1 MKILISDKM
10 SDKVEDVLK
19 SKSIEYDIK
28 TGMAPEELK
37 SVIDQYDGILIR
49 SATKLTAEILA
60 DCKNLKVV
68 GRAGVGV
75 DNVDLDTATKNKIL
89 VMNTPLGNL
98 EATAELTIG
107 LMFSLY
113 RHIHLANQSTHD
125 GKWEKSKF
133 MGTELKGK
141 TLGIVGFGNIGQ
153 RVAEM
158 ASVIGMKIITN
169 SNSASDEDLSKFGAT
184 KVSTEKLLTE
194 SDVLSLHTKL
204 NDNTKNML
212 NKSSI
217 GTMKP
222 SAVIVNCARGG
233 LINEAD
239 LKDCLNNDVIAGAAI
254 DVYEKEPATENVM
267 FGAKNLL
274 LTPHLG
280 ASSKEAAAQSH
291 GEFGGKGFNIKRGT
305 RVLIIEDVITTG
317 KSSLE
322 CVKLIKKAKAK
333 LLGFASIID
342 RSTKQSLK
350 IKTKII
356 SHLKIEVPTYRANN
370 LPREL
375 KLIPVTT
382 PGSRYIK

>member
-169 SNSASDEDLSKFGAT
+169 SNSASDEDLSKFSAS
-184 KVSTEKLLTE
+184 KVSTEKLLND

-280 ASSKEAAAQSH
+280 ASSKEAQS
-291 GEFGGKGFNIKRGT
+291 NVAI
-305 RVLIIEDVITTG
+305 DVANQ
-317 KSSLE
+317 
-322 CVKLIKKAKAK
+322 VA
-333 LLGFASIID
+333 D
-342 RSTKQSLK
+342 YLK
-350 IKTKII
+350 ENKII
-356 SHLKIEVPTYRANN
+356 NN
-370 LPREL
+370 
-375 KLIPVTT
+375 VN
-382 PGSRYIK
+382 SF

>member
-19 SKSIEYDIK
+19 SKSIDYDIK
-28 TGMAPEELK
+28 TGMDPEELK

-49 SATKLTAEILA
+49 SATKLTSNILA

-75 DNVDLDTATKNKIL
+75 DNVDLETATKNKIL

-158 ASVIGMKIITN
+158 ASVIGMNIITN
-169 SNSASDEDLSKFGAT
+169 SNSASDEDLSKLGAS
-184 KVSTEKLLTE
+184 KVSTEQLLTD
-194 SDVLSLHTKL
+194 SDIVSLHTKL
-204 NDNTKNML
+204 NDDTKNML
-212 NKSSI
+212 NKTSI
-217 GTMKP
+217 ATMKS
-222 SAVIVNCARGG
+222 SAVIINCARGG

-239 LKDCLNNDVIAGAAI
+239 LKDCLNNDIIAGAAI

-280 ASSKEAAAQSH
+280 ASSKEAQS
-291 GEFGGKGFNIKRGT
+291 NVAI
-305 RVLIIEDVITTG
+305 DVANQ
-317 KSSLE
+317 
-322 CVKLIKKAKAK
+322 VA
-333 LLGFASIID
+333 D
-342 RSTKQSLK
+342 YLK
-350 IKTKII
+350 DNKII
-356 SHLKIEVPTYRANN
+356 NN
-370 LPREL
+370 
-375 KLIPVTT
+375 VN
-382 PGSRYIK
+382 SF

>member
-169 SNSASDEDLSKFGAT
+169 SNSASDEDLSKLSAS
-184 KVSTEKLLTE
+184 KVSTEKLLTD

-239 LKDCLNNDVIAGAAI
+239 LKDCLNNDIIAGAAI

-280 ASSKEAAAQSH
+280 ASSKEAQS
-291 GEFGGKGFNIKRGT
+291 NVAI
-305 RVLIIEDVITTG
+305 DVANQ
-317 KSSLE
+317 
-322 CVKLIKKAKAK
+322 VA
-333 LLGFASIID
+333 D
-342 RSTKQSLK
+342 YLK
-350 IKTKII
+350 ENKII
-356 SHLKIEVPTYRANN
+356 NN
-370 LPREL
+370 
-375 KLIPVTT
+375 VN
-382 PGSRYIK
+382 SF

>member
-1 MKILISDKM
+1 M

-49 SATKLTAEILA
+49 SATKLTAEILT

-107 LMFSLY
+107 LMFSLF

-169 SNSASDEDLSKFGAT
+169 SNSASDEDLSKFSAS
-184 KVSTEKLLTE
+184 KVSTEKLLTD

-239 LKDCLNNDVIAGAAI
+239 LKDCLNNDIIAGAAI
-254 DVYEKEPATENVM
+254 DVYEKEPATENIM

-280 ASSKEAAAQSH
+280 ASSKEAQS
-291 GEFGGKGFNIKRGT
+291 NVAI
-305 RVLIIEDVITTG
+305 DVANQ
-317 KSSLE
+317 
-322 CVKLIKKAKAK
+322 VA
-333 LLGFASIID
+333 D
-342 RSTKQSLK
+342 YLK
-350 IKTKII
+350 ENKII
-356 SHLKIEVPTYRANN
+356 NN
-370 LPREL
+370 
-375 KLIPVTT
+375 VN
-382 PGSRYIK
+382 SF

>member
-19 SKSIEYDIK
+19 SKSIDYDIK
-28 TGMAPEELK
+28 TGMDPEELK

-49 SATKLTAEILA
+49 SATKLTSNILA

-75 DNVDLDTATKNKIL
+75 DNVDLETATKNKIL

-158 ASVIGMKIITN
+158 ASVIGMNIITN
-169 SNSASDEDLSKFGAT
+169 SNSASDEDLSKLGAS
-184 KVSTEKLLTE
+184 KVSTEQLLTD
-194 SDVLSLHTKL
+194 SDIVSLHTKL
-204 NDNTKNML
+204 NDDTKNML
-212 NKSSI
+212 NKTSI
-217 GTMKP
+217 ATMKP
-222 SAVIVNCARGG
+222 SAVIINCARGG

-239 LKDCLNNDVIAGAAI
+239 LKYCLNNDVIAGAAI

-280 ASSKEAAAQSH
+280 ASSKEAQS
-291 GEFGGKGFNIKRGT
+291 NVAI
-305 RVLIIEDVITTG
+305 DVANQ
-317 KSSLE
+317 
-322 CVKLIKKAKAK
+322 VA
-333 LLGFASIID
+333 D
-342 RSTKQSLK
+342 YLK
-350 IKTKII
+350 DNKII
-356 SHLKIEVPTYRANN
+356 NN
-370 LPREL
+370 
-375 KLIPVTT
+375 VN
-382 PGSRYIK
+382 SF

>member
-19 SKSIEYDIK
+19 SKSIDYDIK
-28 TGMAPEELK
+28 TGMDPEELK

-49 SATKLTAEILA
+49 SATKLTSNILA

-75 DNVDLDTATKNKIL
+75 DNVDLETATKNKIL

-141 TLGIVGFGNIGQ
+141 TLGIIGFGNIGQ

-158 ASVIGMKIITN
+158 ASVIGMNIITN
-169 SNSASDEDLSKFGAT
+169 SNSASDEDLSKLGAS
-184 KVSTEKLLTE
+184 KVSTEQLLTD
-194 SDVLSLHTKL
+194 SDILSLHTKL
-204 NDNTKNML
+204 NDDTKNML
-212 NKSSI
+212 NKTSI
-217 GTMKP
+217 ATMKP
-222 SAVIVNCARGG
+222 SAVIINCARGG

-254 DVYEKEPATENVM
+254 DVYEKEPATENIM

-280 ASSKEAAAQSH
+280 ASSKEAQS
-291 GEFGGKGFNIKRGT
+291 NVAI
-305 RVLIIEDVITTG
+305 DVANQ
-317 KSSLE
+317 
-322 CVKLIKKAKAK
+322 VA
-333 LLGFASIID
+333 D
-342 RSTKQSLK
+342 YLK
-350 IKTKII
+350 DNKII
-356 SHLKIEVPTYRANN
+356 NN
-370 LPREL
+370 
-375 KLIPVTT
+375 VN
-382 PGSRYIK
+382 SF

>member
-19 SKSIEYDIK
+19 SKSIDYDIK
-28 TGMAPEELK
+28 TGMDPEELK

-49 SATKLTAEILA
+49 SATKLTSNILA

-75 DNVDLDTATKNKIL
+75 DNVDLETATKNKIL

-158 ASVIGMKIITN
+158 ASVIGMNIITN
-169 SNSASDEDLSKFGAT
+169 SNSASDEDLSKLGAS
-184 KVSTEKLLTE
+184 KVSTEQLLTD
-194 SDVLSLHTKL
+194 SDILSLHTKL
-204 NDNTKNML
+204 NDDTKNML
-212 NKSSI
+212 NKTSI
-217 GTMKP
+217 ATMKS
-222 SAVIVNCARGG
+222 SAVIINCARGG

-280 ASSKEAAAQSH
+280 ASSKEAQS
-291 GEFGGKGFNIKRGT
+291 NVAI
-305 RVLIIEDVITTG
+305 DVANQ
-317 KSSLE
+317 
-322 CVKLIKKAKAK
+322 VA
-333 LLGFASIID
+333 D
-342 RSTKQSLK
+342 YLK
-350 IKTKII
+350 DNKII
-356 SHLKIEVPTYRANN
+356 NN
-370 LPREL
+370 
-375 KLIPVTT
+375 VN
-382 PGSRYIK
+382 SF

>member
-19 SKSIEYDIK
+19 SKSIDYDIK
-28 TGMAPEELK
+28 TGMDPEELK

-49 SATKLTAEILA
+49 SATKLTSNILA

-75 DNVDLDTATKNKIL
+75 DNVDLETATKNKIL

-158 ASVIGMKIITN
+158 ASVIGMNIITN
-169 SNSASDEDLSKFGAT
+169 SNSASDEDLSKLGAS
-184 KVSTEKLLTE
+184 KVSTEQLLTD
-194 SDVLSLHTKL
+194 SDILSLHTKL
-204 NDNTKNML
+204 NDDTKNML
-212 NKSSI
+212 NKTSI
-217 GTMKP
+217 ATMKP
-222 SAVIVNCARGG
+222 SAVIINCARGG

-267 FGAKNLL
+267 FGDKNLL

-280 ASSKEAAAQSH
+280 ASSKEAQS
-291 GEFGGKGFNIKRGT
+291 NVAI
-305 RVLIIEDVITTG
+305 DVANQ
-317 KSSLE
+317 
-322 CVKLIKKAKAK
+322 VA
-333 LLGFASIID
+333 D
-342 RSTKQSLK
+342 YLK
-350 IKTKII
+350 DNKII
-356 SHLKIEVPTYRANN
+356 NN
-370 LPREL
+370 
-375 KLIPVTT
+375 VN
-382 PGSRYIK
+382 SF

>member
-19 SKSIEYDIK
+19 SKSIDYDIK
-28 TGMAPEELK
+28 TGMDPEELK

-49 SATKLTAEILA
+49 SATKLTSNILA

-75 DNVDLDTATKNKIL
+75 DNVDLETATKNKIL

-158 ASVIGMKIITN
+158 ASVIGMNIITN
-169 SNSASDEDLSKFGAT
+169 SNSASDEDLSKLGAS
-184 KVSTEKLLTE
+184 KVSTEQLLTD
-194 SDVLSLHTKL
+194 SDIVSLHTKL
-204 NDNTKNML
+204 NDDTKNML
-212 NKSSI
+212 NKTSI
-217 GTMKP
+217 ATMKP
-222 SAVIVNCARGG
+222 SAVIINCARGG

-254 DVYEKEPATENVM
+254 DVYEKEQATENVM

-280 ASSKEAAAQSH
+280 ASSKEAQS
-291 GEFGGKGFNIKRGT
+291 NVAI
-305 RVLIIEDVITTG
+305 DVANQ
-317 KSSLE
+317 
-322 CVKLIKKAKAK
+322 VA
-333 LLGFASIID
+333 D
-342 RSTKQSLK
+342 YLK
-350 IKTKII
+350 DNKII
-356 SHLKIEVPTYRANN
+356 NN
-370 LPREL
+370 
-375 KLIPVTT
+375 VN
-382 PGSRYIK
+382 SF

>member
-19 SKSIEYDIK
+19 SKSVDYDIK
-28 TGMAPEELK
+28 TGMEPEELK

-49 SATKLTAEILA
+49 SATKLTSEILA
-60 DCKNLKVV
+60 DCQNLKVI

-169 SNSASDEDLSKFGAT
+169 SSSASDEDLSNLNAS
-184 KVSTEKLLTE
+184 KVSTEQLLTD
-194 SDVLSLHTKL
+194 SDILTLHTKL

-217 GTMKP
+217 ATMK
-222 SAVIVNCARGG
+222 SSSVIINCARGG

-280 ASSKEAAAQSH
+280 ASSKEAQS
-291 GEFGGKGFNIKRGT
+291 NVAI
-305 RVLIIEDVITTG
+305 DVANQVADYLKDNKI
-317 KSSLE
+317 
-322 CVKLIKKAKAK
+322 VNNVN
-333 LLGFASIID
+333 SI
-342 RSTKQSLK
+342 
-350 IKTKII
+350 
-356 SHLKIEVPTYRANN
+356 
-370 LPREL
+370 
-375 KLIPVTT
+375 
-382 PGSRYIK
+382 

>member
-107 LMFSLY
+107 LMFSLF

-169 SNSASDEDLSKFGAT
+169 SISASDEDLSKFSAS
-184 KVSTEKLLTE
+184 KVSTEKLLTD

-239 LKDCLNNDVIAGAAI
+239 LKDCLNNDIIAGAAI
-254 DVYEKEPATENVM
+254 DVYEKEPATENIM

-280 ASSKEAAAQSH
+280 ASSKEAQS
-291 GEFGGKGFNIKRGT
+291 NVAI
-305 RVLIIEDVITTG
+305 DVANQ
-317 KSSLE
+317 
-322 CVKLIKKAKAK
+322 VA
-333 LLGFASIID
+333 D
-342 RSTKQSLK
+342 YLK
-350 IKTKII
+350 ENKII
-356 SHLKIEVPTYRANN
+356 NN
-370 LPREL
+370 
-375 KLIPVTT
+375 VN
-382 PGSRYIK
+382 SF